1 MKRVITAVNNKKII
15 EKISKNKNFKIIFN
29 NLEYRE
35 GILEVI
41 EKIKN
46 IDVIIISE
54 LIPGEISIEEL
65 IKKIRK
71 INKKIE
77 IIFIL
82 NKNDL
87 EKINK
92 LKELKINKIYI
103 EDKNN
108 EKIKNKINI
117 LKINNEKIKNKINI
131 IKKNTKK
138 TKNKKIINIFGKNKS
153 GKTTIIILILNY
165 LLKNKEKI
173 LIININKRIE
183 KYYLKKIKIINNN
196 KFIRINK
203 YEKNLYNIEKNMD
216 LIFCTKYKQIKNN
229 FEEFKKMYDYI
240 LIDNMENEKIQM
252 EYFFNKEYIKN
263 ILVID
268 SEKLGMSELQRLTK
282 KLKKYE
288 QNEHKSLHIIE
299 NKYKVSSVSPAL
311 IKEIFEKEIEIHE
324 IYKKRYYKKILE
336 KFLQNKKIK
345 INKLLELKIQKLLK

>member
-1 MKRVITAVNNKKII
+1 MKRAITAVNNKKII
-15 EKISKNKNFKIIFN
+15 EKISKNKNLKIIFN

-41 EKIKN
+41 EKLKN

-103 EDKNN
+103 DDKNN

-196 KFIRINK
+196 KFIKINK

-229 FEEFKKMYDYI
+229 FEELKKMYDYI
-240 LIDNMENEKIQM
+240 LIDNMENEKLQM
-252 EYFFNKEYIKN
+252 EYFFNKDYIRN

-288 QNEHKSLHIIE
+288 QNQYRSLHIIE
-299 NKYKVSSVSPAL
+299 NKYKVSSVSPTV

-324 IYKKRYYKKILE
+324 IYKKRYYKKTLE

>member
-1 MKRVITAVNNKKII
+1 MKRAITAVNNKKII
-15 EKISKNKNFKIIFN
+15 EKISKNKNLKIIFN

-41 EKIKN
+41 EKLKN

-103 EDKNN
+103 DDKNN

-117 LKINNEKIKNKINI
+117 LKINNE
-131 IKKNTKK
+131 
-138 TKNKKIINIFGKNKS
+138 KIINIFGKNKS

-196 KFIRINK
+196 KFIKINK

-229 FEEFKKMYDYI
+229 FEELKKMYDYI
-240 LIDNMENEKIQM
+240 LIDNMENEKLQM
-252 EYFFNKEYIKN
+252 EYFFNKDYIRN
-263 ILVID
+263 ILVIA

-288 QNEHKSLHIIE
+288 QNQHRSLHIIE
-299 NKYKVSSVSPAL
+299 NKYKVSSVSPAV

-324 IYKKRYYKKILE
+324 IYKKKYYKKILE

>member
-1 MKRVITAVNNKKII
+1 MKRAITAVNNKKII

-103 EDKNN
+103 DDKNN

-196 KFIRINK
+196 KFIKINK

-240 LIDNMENEKIQM
+240 LIDNMENEKLQM
-252 EYFFNKEYIKN
+252 EYFFNKDYIRN

-288 QNEHKSLHIIE
+288 QNQHRSLHIIE
-299 NKYKVSSVSPAL
+299 NKYKVSSVSPAV

>member
-1 MKRVITAVNNKKII
+1 MKRVITAINNKKII
-15 EKISKNKNFKIIFN
+15 EKISKNKNLKIIFN

-46 IDVIIISE
+46 IDMIIISE

-82 NKNDL
+82 NKDNL

-103 EDKNN
+103 EEKNN
-108 EKIKNKINI
+108 KKTKNKINM
-117 LKINNEKIKNKINI
+117 
-131 IKKNTKK
+131 TQ
-138 TKNKKIINIFGKNKS
+138 KNKKIINIFGKNKS

-173 LIININKRIE
+173 LIININKKIE

-196 KFIRINK
+196 KFIKINK
-203 YEKNLYNIEKNMD
+203 YEKNLYNIKKNMD

-229 FEEFKKMYDYI
+229 FEEFKKKYDYI

-252 EYFFNKEYIKN
+252 EYFFNKDYIRN

-268 SEKLGMSELQRLTK
+268 SENLGISELQNLTK
-282 KLKKYE
+282 KINRYD
-288 QNEHKSLHIIE
+288 QNQHKSLHIIE
-299 NKYKVSSVSPAL
+299 NKYKLSSVSPVV
-311 IKEIFEKEIEIHE
+311 IKEIFDKKIEIHE
-324 IYKKRYYKKILE
+324 IYKNRYYKKILE
-336 KFLQNKKIK
+336 KFLKNKKIK

>member
-1 MKRVITAVNNKKII
+1 MKRAITAVNNKKII

-117 LKINNEKIKNKINI
+117 LKINNEKIK
-131 IKKNTKK
+131 KNTKK
-138 TKNKKIINIFGKNKS
+138 IKNKKIINIFGKNKS

-173 LIININKRIE
+173 LIININKKIE

-196 KFIRINK
+196 KFIKINK

-229 FEEFKKMYDYI
+229 FEELKKMYDYI
-240 LIDNMENEKIQM
+240 LIDNMENEKLQM
-252 EYFFNKEYIKN
+252 EYFFNKDYIRN

-288 QNEHKSLHIIE
+288 QNQHRSLHIIE
-299 NKYKVSSVSPAL
+299 NKYKVSSVSPAV

>member
-1 MKRVITAVNNKKII
+1 MKRAITAVNNKKII

-117 LKINNEKIKNKINI
+117 
-131 IKKNTKK
+131 IKKNTRK
-138 TKNKKIINIFGKNKS
+138 TKNKKIINIVGKNKS

-173 LIININKRIE
+173 LIININKKIE

-196 KFIRINK
+196 KFIKINK

-240 LIDNMENEKIQM
+240 LIDNMENEKLQM
-252 EYFFNKEYIKN
+252 EYFFNKDYIRN

-299 NKYKVSSVSPAL
+299 NKYKVSSVSPAV

>member
-1 MKRVITAVNNKKII
+1 MKRAITAVNNKKII

-117 LKINNEKIKNKINI
+117 
-131 IKKNTKK
+131 IKKNTRK
-138 TKNKKIINIFGKNKS
+138 TKNKKIINIVGKNKS

-173 LIININKRIE
+173 LIININKKIE

-196 KFIRINK
+196 KFIKINK

-229 FEEFKKMYDYI
+229 FEEFKKIYDYI
-240 LIDNMENEKIQM
+240 LIDNMENEKLQM
-252 EYFFNKEYIKN
+252 EYFFNKDYIRN

-299 NKYKVSSVSPAL
+299 NKYKVSSVSPAV

>member
-1 MKRVITAVNNKKII
+1 MKRAITAVNNKKII

-117 LKINNEKIKNKINI
+117 

-196 KFIRINK
+196 KFIKINK

-229 FEEFKKMYDYI
+229 FEELKKMYDYI
-240 LIDNMENEKIQM
+240 LIDNMENEKLQM
-252 EYFFNKEYIKN
+252 EYFFNKDYIRN

-282 KLKKYE
+282 KFKKYE
-288 QNEHKSLHIIE
+288 QNQYRSLHIIE
-299 NKYKVSSVSPAL
+299 NKYKVSSVSPAV

>member
-1 MKRVITAVNNKKII
+1 MKRAITAVNNKKII

-117 LKINNEKIKNKINI
+117 

-196 KFIRINK
+196 KFIKINK

-229 FEEFKKMYDYI
+229 FEELKKMYDYI
-240 LIDNMENEKIQM
+240 LIDNMENEKLQM
-252 EYFFNKEYIKN
+252 EYFFNKDYIRN

-288 QNEHKSLHIIE
+288 QNQYRSLHIIE
-299 NKYKVSSVSPAL
+299 NKYKVSSVSPAV

>member
-1 MKRVITAVNNKKII
+1 MKRVITAINNKKII
-15 EKISKNKNFKIIFN
+15 EKISKNKNLKIIFN

-46 IDVIIISE
+46 IDMIIISE

-82 NKNDL
+82 NKDEL

-108 EKIKNKINI
+108 KKIKNKINM
-117 LKINNEKIKNKINI
+117 
-131 IKKNTKK
+131 TQ
-138 TKNKKIINIFGKNKS
+138 KNKKIINIFGKNKS

-173 LIININKRIE
+173 LIININKKIE

-196 KFIRINK
+196 KFIKINK
-203 YEKNLYNIEKNMD
+203 YEKNLYNIKKNMD

-229 FEEFKKMYDYI
+229 FEEFKKKYDYI

-252 EYFFNKEYIKN
+252 EYFFNKDYIRN

-268 SEKLGMSELQRLTK
+268 SENLGISELQNLTK
-282 KLKKYE
+282 KINKYD
-288 QNEHKSLHIIE
+288 QNQHRSLHIIE
-299 NKYKVSSVSPAL
+299 NKYKLSSVSPVV
-311 IKEIFEKEIEIHE
+311 IKEIFDKKIEIHE
-324 IYKKRYYKKILE
+324 IYKNRYYKKILE

>member
-1 MKRVITAVNNKKII
+1 MKRAITAVNNKKII

-117 LKINNEKIKNKINI
+117 

-196 KFIRINK
+196 KFIKINK

-229 FEEFKKMYDYI
+229 FEELKKMYDYI
-240 LIDNMENEKIQM
+240 LIDNMENEKLQM
-252 EYFFNKEYIKN
+252 EYFFNKDYIRN

-288 QNEHKSLHIIE
+288 QNQHRSLHIIE
-299 NKYKVSSVSPAL
+299 NKYKVSSVSPAV

-336 KFLQNKKIK
+336 KFLQNKQIK

>member
-1 MKRVITAVNNKKII
+1 MKRAITAVNNKKII

-131 IKKNTKK
+131 IKKNTRK
-138 TKNKKIINIFGKNKS
+138 TKNKKIINIVGKNKS

-173 LIININKRIE
+173 LIININKKIE

-196 KFIRINK
+196 KFIKINK

-240 LIDNMENEKIQM
+240 LIDNMENEKLQM
-252 EYFFNKEYIKN
+252 EYFFNKDYIRN

-288 QNEHKSLHIIE
+288 QNQHRSLHIIE
-299 NKYKVSSVSPAL
+299 NKYKVSSVSPAV

>member
-1 MKRVITAVNNKKII
+1 MKRAITAVNNKKII

-131 IKKNTKK
+131 LKINNEKIKNKINIIKKNTRK
-138 TKNKKIINIFGKNKS
+138 TKNKKIINIVGKNKS

-173 LIININKRIE
+173 LIININKKIE

-196 KFIRINK
+196 KFIKINK

-240 LIDNMENEKIQM
+240 LIDNMENEKLQM
-252 EYFFNKEYIKN
+252 EYFFNKDYIRN

-268 SEKLGMSELQRLTK
+268 S
-282 KLKKYE
+282 
-288 QNEHKSLHIIE
+288 
-299 NKYKVSSVSPAL
+299 
-311 IKEIFEKEIEIHE
+311 
-324 IYKKRYYKKILE
+324 
-336 KFLQNKKIK
+336 
-345 INKLLELKIQKLLK
+345 

>member
-1 MKRVITAVNNKKII
+1 MKRAITAVNNKKII

-131 IKKNTKK
+131 IKKNTRK
-138 TKNKKIINIFGKNKS
+138 TKNKKIINIVGKNKS

-173 LIININKRIE
+173 LIININKKIE

-196 KFIRINK
+196 KFIKINK

-240 LIDNMENEKIQM
+240 LIDNMENEKLQM
-252 EYFFNKEYIKN
+252 EYFFNKDYIRN

-299 NKYKVSSVSPAL
+299 NKYKVSSVSPAV

>member
-1 MKRVITAVNNKKII
+1 MKRAITAVNNKKII

-117 LKINNEKIKNKINI
+117 LKINNEKIKNK
-131 IKKNTKK
+131 
-138 TKNKKIINIFGKNKS
+138 KIINIFGKNKS

-173 LIININKRIE
+173 LIININKKIE

-196 KFIRINK
+196 KFIKINK

-229 FEEFKKMYDYI
+229 FEELKKMYDYI
-240 LIDNMENEKIQM
+240 LIDNMENEKLQM
-252 EYFFNKEYIKN
+252 EYFFNKDYIRN

-299 NKYKVSSVSPAL
+299 NKYKVSSVSPAV

>member
-1 MKRVITAVNNKKII
+1 MKRAITAVNNKKII

-131 IKKNTKK
+131 IKKNTRK
-138 TKNKKIINIFGKNKS
+138 TKNKKIINIVGKNKS

-173 LIININKRIE
+173 LIININKKIE

-196 KFIRINK
+196 KFIKINK
-203 YEKNLYNIEKNMD
+203 YEKNLYNIEKNMN

-240 LIDNMENEKIQM
+240 LIDNMENEKLQM
-252 EYFFNKEYIKN
+252 EYFFNKDYIRN

-299 NKYKVSSVSPAL
+299 NKYKVSSVSPAV

>member
-1 MKRVITAVNNKKII
+1 MKRAITAVNNKKII

-103 EDKNN
+103 E
-108 EKIKNKINI
+108 NK
-117 LKINNEKIKNKINI
+117 NNEKIKNKINI

-196 KFIRINK
+196 KFIKINK

-229 FEEFKKMYDYI
+229 FEELKKMYDYI
-240 LIDNMENEKIQM
+240 LIDNMENEKLQM
-252 EYFFNKEYIKN
+252 EYFFNKDYIRN

-288 QNEHKSLHIIE
+288 QNQHRSLHIIE
-299 NKYKVSSVSPAL
+299 NKYKVSSVSPAV

-324 IYKKRYYKKILE
+324 IYKKKYYKKILE

>member
-1 MKRVITAVNNKKII
+1 MKRAITAVNNKKII

-108 EKIKNKINI
+108 EKIK
-117 LKINNEKIKNKINI
+117 
-131 IKKNTKK
+131 KNTKK
-138 TKNKKIINIFGKNKS
+138 IKNKKIINIFGKNKS

-173 LIININKRIE
+173 LIININKKIE

-196 KFIRINK
+196 KFIKINK

-229 FEEFKKMYDYI
+229 FEELKKMYDYI
-240 LIDNMENEKIQM
+240 LIDNMENEKLQM
-252 EYFFNKEYIKN
+252 EYFFNKDYIRN

-288 QNEHKSLHIIE
+288 QNQHRSLHIIE
-299 NKYKVSSVSPAL
+299 NKYKVSSVSPAV

-324 IYKKRYYKKILE
+324 IYKKKYYKKILE